1 VRVETTSFIIALG
14 SNQRHGRY
22 GAPAK
27 VIRAAIAALDVPIIT
42 QSEISHS
49 APVGP
54 SLRRYAN
61 AAVLIETRMT
71 PSELLNHLQAIEGGF
86 GRRRR
91 GRRWGARVL
100 DLDIILWS
108 AGLWASP
115 GLSIP
120 HPRFRER
127 GFVLSPLNQIAR
139 GWRDPITGQSIPH
152 LKTRLDRRHPRN

>member
-1 VRVETTSFIIALG
+1 VETTSFIIALG

-49 APVGP
+49 APVG
-54 SLRRYAN
+54 SA
-61 AAVLIETRMT
+61 
-71 PSELLNHLQAIEGGF
+71 F

-91 GRRWGARVL
+91 GQQWGARVL

-108 AGLWASP
+108 GGLWVSP

-120 HPRFRER
+120 HLRFRER
-127 GFVLSPLNQIAR
+127 GFVLSPLNEIAR
-139 GWRDPITGQSIPH
+139 DWRDPISGHNIPH

>member
-27 VIRAAIAALDVPIIT
+27 VIRAAIAALDVPILAKSGV
-42 QSEISHS
+42 QHS
-49 APVGP
+49 APIGP

-61 AAVLIETRMT
+61 AAVLVETRMT
-71 PSELLNHLQAIEGGF
+71 PPELLNHLQAIESGF

-91 GRRWGARVL
+91 GQRWGARVL

-108 AGLWASP
+108 GGLWVSP

-120 HPRFRER
+120 HLRFRER
-127 GFVLSPLNQIAR
+127 GFVLSPLNEIAR
-139 GWRDPITGQSIPH
+139 DWRDPISGHNIPH